1 MPQRSV
7 SSAVLLTVAVVIG
20 AGFLALGLAAVAVT
34 GFSPVQPLRPR
45 TTVLGLPHTPLL
57 GVGEIVFGVATCSV
71 FTIAAVAP
79 RLARLLIM
87 FLSGTSLAAGVVIL
101 AWWRSPQLD
110 HWIAARP
117 ALGWV
122 YAAVGALG
130 LIVAFS
136 TNRPA
141 PAASPAAT
149 ERVLATV
156 VFTDIVAS
164 TQKAATLGDRRWR
177 RVLDRHDAVT
187 RDVLERFRGSEVRRT
202 GDGFLATF
210 DSPARAVH
218 CATAAM
224 ASLRPMGVQ
233 LRVGVHTG
241 EVELRDDGIDGIA
254 VHIGARVCDRAE
266 PDEILVSQ
274 TVKDA
279 TAGSD
284 LRFVDRG
291 EHELKGVPER
301 WQLYAART

>member
-1 MPQRSV
+1 MPKRSV
-7 SSAVLLTVAVVIG
+7 SPVVLPTLALVIG
-20 AGFLALGLAAVAVT
+20 AGFLALG
-34 GFSPVQPLRPR
+34 
-45 TTVLGLPHTPLL
+45 
-57 GVGEIVFGVATCSV
+57 
-71 FTIAAVAP
+71 
-79 RLARLLIM
+79 
-87 FLSGTSLAAGVVIL
+87 
-101 AWWRSPQLD
+101 WRSHQLE
-110 HWIAARP
+110 HWIAAGP
-117 ALGWV
+117 ALGSV
-122 YAAVGALG
+122 YAAVGAVG
-130 LIVAFS
+130 LIVVFRTRS
-136 TNRPA
+136 RA
-141 PAASPAAT
+141 PVASPVGSG
-149 ERVLATV
+149 RVLASV

-164 TQKAATLGDRRWR
+164 TQQAATLGDRRWR
-177 RVLDRHDAVT
+177 RVLDHHDAVT

-218 CATAAM
+218 CADAAM
-224 ASLRPMGVQ
+224 ASLRPMGVR

-241 EVELRDDGIDGIA
+241 EVELRGGGIDGIA
-254 VHIGARVCDRAE
+254 VHIGARVCDCAE

>member
-7 SSAVLLTVAVVIG
+7 SSAVLLTAAVVIG
-20 AGFLALGLAAVAVT
+20 AGFLALGLAAIAVT
-34 GFSPVQPLRPR
+34 GFSPAQPLRPR
-45 TTVLGLPHTPLL
+45 TSVVGFLHTPLL
-57 GVGEIVFGVATCSV
+57 ALGEIVFGIATCSV

-79 RLARLLIM
+79 RLARVLIM
-87 FLSGTSLAAGVVIL
+87 FLSSTSLVVGVAIL
-101 AWWRSPQLD
+101 TWWRSHQLD

-122 YAAVGALG
+122 YAGVGALG
-130 LIVAFS
+130 LTVALF

-141 PAASPAAT
+141 PASPVAT

-164 TQKAATLGDRRWR
+164 THKAAMLGDRRWR
-177 RVLDRHDAVT
+177 RVLDHHDAVT
-187 RDVLERFRGSEVRRT
+187 RDVLQRFHGSEVRRT

-218 CATAAM
+218 CATEAM
-224 ASLRPMGVQ
+224 ASLRPIGVQ

-241 EVELRDDGIDGIA
+241 EVEVRGDGIDGIA
-254 VHIGARVCDRAE
+254 VHIGARVCDCAE

-291 EHELKGVPER
+291 EHELRGVPER
-301 WQLYAART
+301 WQLYAAHM